1 MSAASTTDPSTETTG
16 VGPAPAALVPG
27 APSLV
32 VLSAGRPSLT
42 GPEVGRRVVI
52 GDSLVVGRLPD
63 CGLVLPEQ
71 GGASRRHAEFLAVK
85 GSILVRDLDSRNGTF
100 VNDRRLG
107 SEPVV
112 LADGDRVTLGS
123 TLLKFIGTDVESR
136 FHEVIY
142 RLKIEDPLTGLANRR
157 AFGDFLEREFA
168 RARRRGRPLSLAML
182 DLDRFKQLN
191 DTHGH
196 LAGDTALREAAR
208 AASSLVRDDE
218 CLARYGGEEL
228 ALVLPEAPVDE
239 ALAAVER
246 VRAAIG
252 ACAVP
257 FGGVVLRITASA
269 GVATLAPSMSTPAE
283 LVAAADAALYR
294 AKDDGR
300 DRTCLAP

>member
-16 VGPAPAALVPG
+16 VGPAPAALAPG

-52 GDSLVVGRLPD
+52 GDRLVAGRLPE
-63 CGLVLPEQ
+63 CGLVLPER
-71 GGASRRHAEFLAVK
+71 GGASRRHAEFVAHDGAV
-85 GSILVRDLDSRNGTF
+85 IVRDLDSRNGTF
-100 VNDRRLG
+100 LNDRRLG
-107 SEPVV
+107 AEPVV
-112 LADGDRVTLGS
+112 LADGDRLTLGA

-142 RLKIEDPLTGLANRR
+142 RLKVEDPLTGLANRR
-157 AFGDFLEREFA
+157 AFGEFLEREFA
-168 RARRRGRPLSLAML
+168 RARRRDRPLALAMF
-182 DLDRFKQLN
+182 DLDHFKRLN
-191 DTHGH
+191 DGHGH
-196 LAGDTALREAAR
+196 LAGDTVLRETARVAA
-208 AASSLVRDDE
+208 SLVRDDE

-228 ALVLPEAPVDE
+228 ALVLPEAPAGE

-246 VRAAIG
+246 VRTAIG
-252 ACAVP
+252 ACGVP
-257 FGGVVLRITASA
+257 FGGAVLRITASA
-269 GVATLAPSMSTPAE
+269 GLAALAPSMDSASM

-294 AKDDGR
+294 AKALGR

>member
-1 MSAASTTDPSTETTG
+1 MSASLLIDAPAETTV
-16 VGPAPAALVPG
+16 VGPAPSSG
-27 APSLV
+27 APAPPSLV
-32 VLSAGRPSLT
+32 VLATGRPSLT

-52 GDSLVVGRLPD
+52 GDRLVAGRLPD

-71 GGASRRHAEFLAVK
+71 GGASRRHAEFCARDGAV
-85 GSILVRDLDSRNGTF
+85 LVRDLDSRNGTF
-100 VNDRRLG
+100 LNDRRLG
-107 SEPVV
+107 PEPVV
-112 LADGDRVTLGS
+112 LADGDRLTLGS

-142 RLKIEDPLTGLANRR
+142 RLKVEDPLTGLANRR

-168 RARRRGRPLSLAML
+168 RARRRHRPLSLAMF
-182 DLDRFKQLN
+182 DFDHFKRLN

-196 LAGDTALREAAR
+196 LAGDAVLREAAR
-208 AASSLVRDDE
+208 VAAELVRDDE

-228 ALVLPEAPVDE
+228 ALVLPEAPPDE

-252 ACAVP
+252 GGAIP
-257 FGGVVLRITASA
+257 FGAAVLRVTASA
-269 GVATLAPSMSTPAE
+269 GLATLGASMSSPAD

-294 AKDDGR
+294 AKGAGR
-300 DRTCLAP
+300 DRTCLVP